1 MKEFNNQVVVITGAA
16 SGMGKAYA
24 HAFAERG
31 ARLALCDVDAAGLSH
46 LGSELETKDTAF
58 LSEVFDVADEA
69 AFKNFAQ
76 RVEAQWGA
84 AYLLINNAGIEGR
97 VRPVWATETRDF
109 ERVMNV
115 NYYGVVFGTRAF
127 LPQMLAAGR
136 GAIVNVSSIFGLI
149 GTPNHA
155 DYCASKF
162 AVRGFT
168 EALMVELMDTPLQ
181 VHLLHP
187 GGIQT
192 NIARQERSQAF
203 AQHFFKTTPEQIVQR
218 LLRGLARNEPRIV
231 FGHGAMKS
239 WWGARLMPLSWLK
252 KLIYAELMPVIDR
265 SDYPARQR
273 NAGAERSG
281 KG

>member
-1 MKEFNNQVVVITGAA
+1 M
-16 SGMGKAYA
+16 
-24 HAFAERG
+24 
-31 ARLALCDVDAAGLSH
+31 
-46 LGSELETKDTAF
+46 
-58 LSEVFDVADEA
+58 
-69 AFKNFAQ
+69 
-76 RVEAQWGA
+76 
-84 AYLLINNAGIEGR
+84 
-97 VRPVWATETRDF
+97 
-109 ERVMNV
+109 
-115 NYYGVVFGTRAF
+115 
-127 LPQMLAAGR
+127 
-136 GAIVNVSSIFGLI
+136 
-149 GTPNHA
+149 
-155 DYCASKF
+155 
-162 AVRGFT
+162 RGFT

-273 NAGAERSG
+273 NTGAARSG